1 MRALHAGW
9 LVSLA
14 EAARNHLGAVLSPPS
29 RVLYDRTFLGA
40 ADAAATAG
48 ELAVLLLLAGRG
60 FGKTRTGAEM
70 IDPAATSSE
79 DADEFGMFVAG
90 KDGQGRG
97 WVLAD
102 ASGRYPPAE

>member
-1 MRALHAGW
+1 M
-9 LVSLA
+9 
-14 EAARNHLGAVLSPPS
+14 
-29 RVLYDRTFLGA
+29 
-40 ADAAATAG
+40 
-48 ELAVLLLLAGRG
+48 LLLAGRG